1 MIITKIDFLKCLDK
15 IEHFWWKIWS
25 FDIDEIPDPRVFMY
39 VLYTEWLCPNTQVP
53 LIILNIFKYNII

>member
-39 VLYTEWLCPNTQVP
+39 VLYTEWLVP
-53 LIILNIFKYNII
+53 IAPTHKSP